1 MPQFLV
7 MLALAVAL
15 VLPSGGVARA
25 DGLAGSWSGG
35 GSVHYGDTREK
46 ARCKAR
52 FVLVSGTLHEM
63 RASCATPSGRVD
75 QIATLNRVGDNHYAG
90 SFQNT
95 QYSVTGSIQATVRGN
110 SLSVR
115 LKGDGG
121 GSGSFNLS
129 RN

>member
-1 MPQFLV
+1 MPQLLM
-7 MLALAVAL
+7 MLALATVLL
-15 VLPSGGVARA
+15 VPTAGPARA
-25 DGLAGSWSGG
+25 EGLAGSWSGS

-52 FVLVSGTLHEM
+52 FTRISGTLHEM

-75 QIATLNRVGDNHYAG
+75 QTATLNRVSDNQYAG
-90 SFQNT
+90 SFQNS
-95 QYSVTGSIQATVRGN
+95 QYSVTGSISATLRGN

-121 GSGSFNLS
+121 GSGSFSLS